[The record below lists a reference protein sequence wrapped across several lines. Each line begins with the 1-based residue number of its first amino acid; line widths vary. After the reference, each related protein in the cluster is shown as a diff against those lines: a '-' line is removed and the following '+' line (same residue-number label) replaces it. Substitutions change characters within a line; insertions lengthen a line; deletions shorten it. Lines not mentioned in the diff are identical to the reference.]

1 VHKVRVVVAN
11 RPRLM
16 REVVL
21 ATLADQADIEVVGE
35 IQNENEI
42 TETVE
47 RVRPDFLIIA
57 QEEPEVRPGI
67 CGFLLGR
74 YPELKILAI
83 APEKNVTTCYWAFV
97 DMRSKRFQSS
107 EENLLGILRNAS
119 ALSKS
124 SPAVDD
130 KRNCVN

>member
-1 VHKVRVVVAN
+1 MHKVRVVVAN

-47 RVRPDFLIIA
+47 RIRPDFLIIA
-57 QEEPEVRPGI
+57 QEEPEARPGL

-83 APEKNVTTCYWAFV
+83 APEKNVTTCYWAFLE
-97 DMRSKRFQSS
+97 MRSKRFQSS
-107 EENLLGILRNAS
+107 EESLLGILRNS
-119 ALSKS
+119 SLLSKS
-124 SPAVDD
+124 SAPAEE